1 LPPHETYGE
10 CHLKETEPSTNLP
23 IEQTATIS
31 RSMPSQQQIKQLDS
45 DEQSG
50 QTSHTEHE
58 IHQRLFPRASV
69 PSDLLDPSVLRLQF
83 RPVEITLRMIF
94 ASAQLFVFAVELDK
108 HMDIKSTQSP
118 VNN

>member
-1 LPPHETYGE
+1 MSPQ
-10 CHLKETEPSTNLP
+10 ETEPSTNFLVK
-23 IEQTATIS
+23 QTATVSI
-31 RSMPSQQQIKQLDS
+31 SMPSQQQIKKLDS
-45 DEQSG
+45 DEQGG